1 MKDRKREK
9 RSGKRMAEERERERR
24 EGNYFPF
31 FERER
36 GRGADVVAKDGK
48 GRRKKVRR
56 NVRSDREEWQARE
69 LEK

>member
-1 MKDRKREK
+1 MKNRKREERREK
-9 RSGKRMAEERERERR
+9 REKDGGKERESR

-31 FERER
+31 CERER

-56 NVRSDREEWQARE
+56 NVRSD
-69 LEK
+69 